1 MLASGGLGAALGGGE
16 FGLPLEAPANLGAV
30 LERLATAEPN
40 ARPLLFHRGGILPT
54 VWRDGQRL
62 NTDAIIHPGDR
73 LNLLV
78 VLAGG

>member
-1 MLASGGLGAALGGGE
+1 MAGGSLGAALGQGDYV
-16 FGLPLEAPANLGAV
+16 LPLEVPEQLSAV
-30 LERLATAEPN
+30 LERLASSEPK
-40 ARPLLFHRGGILPT
+40 ARPQLFHRGGILPT

-62 NTDAIIHPGDR
+62 DADAIIHPGDR